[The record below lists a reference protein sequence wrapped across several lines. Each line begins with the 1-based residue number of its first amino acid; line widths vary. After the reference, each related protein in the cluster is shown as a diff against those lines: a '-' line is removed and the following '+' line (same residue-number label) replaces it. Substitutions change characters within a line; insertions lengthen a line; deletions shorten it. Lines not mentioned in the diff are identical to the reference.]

1 MNLALQ
7 PLFVSLTPVFLLI
20 ALGYLAGR
28 RNWIRDSALKD
39 LANLVFMILIPALLF
54 RTMSSVHLE
63 EVDLRPVLAYFPVVL
78 LVFFAV
84 IAWRG
89 FRRESA
95 VIALASVFSNMVMI
109 GIALVELAYGRA
121 ALVTLITL
129 ISVHAFILLSVGA
142 VVLELAVAREARAR
156 GEATS
161 SLWSTLGAVMKS
173 TLIHPIPLPILCGLL
188 YAQTGW
194 SLPVVLDK
202 PLQLLGSAFGPIA
215 LLLVGVSL
223 ARTPLAG
230 HWRSAIQVSL
240 IKTLLLPLLVGL
252 AAWGMGISGM
262 PLTVMVVAAALP
274 VGANVYLFAQRYDTA
289 QALTTATMGVS
300 TAISLFTLSAVMLAM
315 AWLNPVAGA

>member
-1 MNLALQ
+1 VNLALQ

-28 RNWIRDSALKD
+28 RDWIRDGALKD
-39 LANLVFMILIPALLF
+39 LSNLVFMILIPALLF

-194 SLPVVLDK
+194 SLPLVLDK

-252 AAWGMGISGM
+252 AAWGMGISGL

-315 AWLNPVAGA
+315 AWLNPAGA